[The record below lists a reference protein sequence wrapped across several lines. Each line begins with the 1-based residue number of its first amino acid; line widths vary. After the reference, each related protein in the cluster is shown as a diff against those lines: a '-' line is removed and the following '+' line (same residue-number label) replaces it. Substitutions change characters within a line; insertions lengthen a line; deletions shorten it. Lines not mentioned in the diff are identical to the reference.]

1 MIRNLDLLVERIKMS
16 CNSDIIQSQSKY
28 KKFFTEIEKKKKNN
42 PQTFGAHRRGRILK
56 HNTVRH
62 VTKNQNK

>member
-28 KKFFTEIEKKKKNN
+28 KKFFTEIEKKKK
-42 PQTFGAHRRGRILK
+42 TILK
-56 HNTVRH
+56 LLGHIGEGGYSSIT
-62 VTKNQNK
+62 Q